1 MNSDKISSL
10 PMWESIYHDQKTDTM
25 FVMYADGTSDV
36 SHVNHVFYTPACG
49 QYGSRPCGMHDI
61 YGKEMFEVVASG
73 EDERMIRKQ
82 NEGPANQMA
91 ELDIDFRTR
100 WLQRHY
106 AGDGM
111 LNVDMSKINICF
123 LDIENATT
131 GRFSSPYEAMYPVNV
146 VTMYCSATKKYDT
159 YGIKDISYESKMKLQ
174 SSGSSFHLCDNEAD
188 LITKVFTNVGQSNV
202 SILSGWNFQYDY
214 TYMKTRADVYG
225 ISLNLM
231 SRLPGQ
237 FKKAW
242 ISKKTGDLNIAGTE
256 VIDFLALY
264 KKYTF
269 SEEPSYKLDYIG
281 NLVCHEHKDPLPDGY
296 RSWINYIDDYTLYNF
311 QDVRLLTLIEAN
323 AQMFHLAVMS
333 CAEARVPF
341 SSVFESKKML
351 VGFVLNMLHED
362 KLTFP
367 PLRVNRKEAYAGAYV
382 YSKPGY
388 YKHLVS
394 YDYRSLYPSIIMTFN
409 ISPETKVIYPIDY
422 VLSEDEKKNLILS
435 PWTHGGKYHVYY
447 RKDKLGIVPQVT
459 RKLFNGRSELKKKKK
474 QMEKLGRTAEMN
486 VYDMMQKVYKVLG
499 NSLYGLLGMEYFQMY
514 DLDNAASIP
523 AYGQALIKNTISRM
537 AGYLNGDLAKDER
550 FHEAFGYYPTI
561 DQSMVGNKT
570 VDGDV
575 LENRMSHGDT
585 DSFFVKFGD
594 IASEFMKS
602 SGKQISVIVLD
613 GNRKKSETVFD
624 IADELS
630 AKRMFNS
637 TCKEQLPDIWGDAA
651 NFAPDLKTGH
661 SKIQIMFHDGMAAS
675 GKIKVLYN
683 RYRLTDFC
691 RVFDT
696 VIIDGMLKVFMQDFA
711 DSWGYYSNELFLK
724 REKCIQKAIVT
735 TKKKYICRVES
746 NEDITYL
753 DKKTL
758 DPHPKMVP
766 VGIEVVRSSTS
777 RFSRDRLMDV
787 VELMMD
793 TMDKGKVRDRMIEI
807 KKEYYDA
814 VDRHDWSMIAC
825 PSGVKND
832 PPPLESYATMS
843 DEEVSSIDWRCKSA
857 SVWNHLI
864 THDPDL
870 KQEPYEP
877 VAAGGKV
884 KILKASANPY
894 NISAIA
900 YTGDTV
906 PDRLIALFPVN
917 TEAQWAVSC
926 ADILGRLFVAV
937 GWPKYLEYV
946 DDGDDL
952 SSMM

>member
-1 MNSDKISSL
+1 MDSEKKSTL
-10 PMWESIYHDQKTDTM
+10 PMWESIYPDQKTDTM
-25 FVMYADGTSDV
+25 FVMYADGTNDV
-36 SHVNHVFYTPACG
+36 SHVNHVFYTPVCG

-61 YGKEMFEVVASG
+61 YGKEMFEAVVSG
-73 EDERMIRKQ
+73 EDERLIRRQ
-82 NEGPANQMA
+82 NEGPANPMA

-106 AGDGM
+106 AGQGM
-111 LNVDMSKINICF
+111 LAVDLDKIHICF

-159 YGIKDISYESKMKLQ
+159 YGTKDISYKSKMKLHE
-174 SSGSSFHLCDNEAD
+174 SGSEFHLCVNEAD
-188 LITKVFTNVGQSNV
+188 LICKVFTKIGESNV
-202 SILSGWNFQYDY
+202 SILSGWNFQFDY
-214 TYMKTRADVYG
+214 TYMKVRADVYG

-237 FKKAW
+237 LKKAR
-242 ISKKTGDLNIAGTE
+242 ISKKDGTLNIAGNE
-256 VIDFLALY
+256 VIDFLSLY

-296 RSWINYIDDYTLYNF
+296 RSWMHYIDQYTLYNF
-311 QDVRLLTLIEAN
+311 QDVRLLTLIEKKS
-323 AQMFHLAVMS
+323 QMFHLAVMS

-351 VGFVLNMLHED
+351 VGFVLNMLHDENM
-362 KLTFP
+362 TFP
-367 PLRVNRKEAYAGAYV
+367 PLRVNHKEKYPGAYV
-382 YSKPGY
+382 YSKAGY
-388 YKHLVS
+388 YENLVS

-409 ISPETKVIYPIDY
+409 ISPETKVIYPMDY
-422 VLSEDEKKNLILS
+422 VLTEEEKKNLIRS
-435 PWTHGGKYHVYY
+435 PWTHGGQYQVYY

-459 RKLFNGRSELKKKKK
+459 KKLFNGRSELKKKKK

-537 AGYLNGDLAKDER
+537 AGYLNGPLATDER
-550 FHEAFGYYPTI
+550 FHDAFGYYPKI
-561 DQSMVGNKT
+561 DKSMVGNK
-570 VDGDV
+570 VVHGDV

-594 IASEFMKS
+594 IAREFMDPA
-602 SGKQISVIVLD
+602 GKKVGVIVLE
-613 GNRKKSETVFD
+613 GNKKTSEDVFD
-624 IADELS
+624 ASDENS

-637 TCKEQLPDIWGDAA
+637 RCKTLLPDVWGDPK
-651 NFAPDLKTGH
+651 NFEPDPETGH
-661 SKIQIMFHDGMAAS
+661 SKAQIMFHDGMAAS
-675 GKIKVLYN
+675 GKTKGLYN

-696 VIIDGMLKVFMQDFA
+696 VIVDDMLKVFMQDFA
-711 DSWGYYSNELFLK
+711 ESWGYYSNELFLK

-758 DPHPKMVP
+758 EPHPKMVP

-777 RFSRDRLMDV
+777 RFSRDRLMGV
-787 VELMMD
+787 VNLMMD
-793 TMDKGKVRDRMIEI
+793 TMDMMKVRDRMLEI
-807 KKEYYDA
+807 KKEYYEV
-814 VDRHDWSMIAC
+814 VDRKDWSMIAC
-825 PSGVKND
+825 PSGIASD
-832 PPPLESYATMS
+832 PPPLESYATMNE
-843 DEEVSSIDWRCKSA
+843 DEAASVDWRCKCA
-857 SVWNHLI
+857 SVWNDLI
-864 THDPDL
+864 THDAEL
-870 KQEPYEP
+870 KKDPYEP

-884 KILKASANPY
+884 KILKALENPY
-894 NISAIA
+894 KISAIV
-900 YTGDTV
+900 YTGDTA
-906 PDRLIALFPVN
+906 PERLTQLFPVDV
-917 TEAQWAVSC
+917 EAQWATSC

-937 GWPKYLEYV
+937 GWPKYLEYA
-946 DDGDDL
+946 DDGNDL
-952 SSMM
+952 ASMM